1 MGAMLGSL
9 CMGAYGLVLAVNMLW
24 AAGLMKL
31 LSREAKESQW
41 ETQSHFHNIYTAKGW
56 GTSSVLGSNFRTSRR
71 FCHYL
76 RSGPN
81 RTK

>member
-1 MGAMLGSL
+1 MGA
-9 CMGAYGLVLAVNMLW
+9 CGLVLAVNMLW

-31 LSREAKESQW
+31 LSREAKEFRGNTGKSMGDTVSLLSYLYGKGLGDQ
-41 ETQSHFHNIYTAKGW
+41 FDFRVNI
-56 GTSSVLGSNFRTSRR
+56 RTSRR